1 MVATALINGRIIDGN
16 GGPPVENGA
25 LLIVD
30 NLIEAVGTDVD
41 IPPDAQV
48 IDVQG
53 KSLLPGMMD
62 LHVHLRGPYHSL
74 QKLRK
79 SLLAGFTTIA
89 HVAGTMPPA
98 STDCRQAIEDGWF
111 PECARL
117 LVGAVVDCT
126 NGHVRGRI
134 ADGPWEVRKAV
145 REMVQAKADFIKTA
159 ASGGFWAEDEETWWR
174 DYTQEELDALADEAH
189 SVGRLVVV
197 HCHTQ
202 PGLDMAIQAGCDQI
216 HHGAL
221 IDEKALKGILEKE
234 LFFVPTLRVTS
245 RQNMAIKFGAGRPW
259 ETRKMGEAH
268 YVHREGVRLAHK
280 MGVKMGLGTD
290 CPSTPPWDIW
300 DSGFELQ
307 EFVGCGL
314 SPLEAIGVATKG
326 SAEAMKIDDKLGT
339 LEKGKIADVVVV
351 DGDPAGDI
359 QAVVNYANIRYVFK
373 EGRLAVSRDPARP
386 ATAHLETYPPD
397 FSAIDERF
405 KADPAWEAAA
415 GLA

>member
-16 GGPPVENGA
+16 GGPPIENGA

-41 IPPDAQV
+41 IPPDAHRG
-48 IDVQG
+48 IDVKGQ
-53 KSLLPGMMD
+53 SLLPGMMD
-62 LHVHLRGPYHSL
+62 LHVHLRGPYQSL

-89 HVAGTMPPA
+89 HVVAGTMPPA
-98 STDCRQAIEDGWF
+98 STDCRQAIADGWF

-221 IDEKALKGILEKE
+221 IDEKALKGILEND

-268 YVHREGVRLAHK
+268 YIHREGVRLAH
-280 MGVKMGLGTD
+280 
-290 CPSTPPWDIW
+290 
-300 DSGFELQ
+300 
-307 EFVGCGL
+307 
-314 SPLEAIGVATKG
+314 
-326 SAEAMKIDDKLGT
+326 
-339 LEKGKIADVVVV
+339 
-351 DGDPAGDI
+351 
-359 QAVVNYANIRYVFK
+359 
-373 EGRLAVSRDPARP
+373 RLRWA
-386 ATAHLETYPPD
+386 
-397 FSAIDERF
+397 
-405 KADPAWEAAA
+405 
-415 GLA
+415 